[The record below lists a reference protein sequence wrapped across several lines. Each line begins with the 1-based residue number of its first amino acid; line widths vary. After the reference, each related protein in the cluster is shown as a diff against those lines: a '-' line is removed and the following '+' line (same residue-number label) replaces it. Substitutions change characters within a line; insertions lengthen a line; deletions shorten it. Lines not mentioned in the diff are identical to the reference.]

1 MIVDLAAGNP
11 REASMWWFALSP
23 ESRDY
28 WLIAAKTDN
37 PRLAWE
43 HSIKAALGEPSCISL
58 IMLKLPRVRFPPA
71 PPIQGPRTTILGAR
85 LAL

>member
-11 REASMWWFALSP
+11 REAAMWWFALSP

-28 WLIAAKTDN
+28 WLAAAKTDS

-43 HSIKAALGEPSCISL
+43 HYRRVVKEHRKLTHVVRELDAA
-58 IMLKLPRVRFPPA
+58 VR
-71 PPIQGPRTTILGAR
+71 GR
-85 LAL
+85 